1 MAAQSSAAGR
11 RWFIAVLLVMVTL
24 AVVAGQILNRMAR
37 IGAGQSLSGGIPVS
51 STPSAESVPPSTP
64 ISPEAAATSPSPI
77 RTLKLTE
84 PTARTPSGPAI
95 DYFRVASE
103 PTCPSGTD
111 QARQDGRP
119 VVLEWKVTGA
129 PTTTLAVDGPGIYGT
144 YEAAGSEKLNF
155 PCEGAAGDDQAH
167 TYTLVATS
175 ENGTTSKKLTVQA
188 KINEIAAT

>member
-24 AVVAGQILNRMAR
+24 AVMAGQILNRMAR

-51 STPSAESVPPSTP
+51 STPSTESVSSTP
-64 ISPEAAATSPSPI
+64 ISPEAAATSPSPVKT
-77 RTLKLTE
+77 RKLTE
-84 PTARTPSGPAI
+84 PTARTPSGPAV

-111 QARQDGRP
+111 QTRQEGLP

-129 PTTTLAVDGPGIYGT
+129 STTTLAVDGPGVHGT
-144 YEAAGSEKLNF
+144 YEAVGSEKLTF
-155 PCEGAAGDDQAH
+155 PCDGEAGDYQTH
-167 TYTLVATS
+167 TYALVATG
-175 ENGTTSKKLTVQA
+175 ENGTTSKKLTVKAQ
-188 KINEIAAT
+188 IHEIATA